1 VIKESFS
8 RQVEDQILRRAAF
21 VTRVPLSPD
30 QLTLIGVAISLC
42 AGLAYALGAVV
53 TAGCLLIPAG
63 VADLID
69 GVIARKRGLASPAGA
84 FFDSTMD
91 RLSDLVIFS
100 GIAVGTATAG
110 GGWETA
116 LVCWALSGTVL
127 TSYTRARAEALL
139 GEFSV
144 GFMERAERILIL
156 IAFSLADRLD
166 WALWIIALGS
176 TVTSVQRVLTARRL
190 LREASTGGGSHLRLV
205 SDQDFETADV

>member
-1 VIKESFS
+1 VIKEHLS
-8 RQVEDQILRRAAF
+8 RQVEDLILRRAPF

-30 QLTLIGVAISLC
+30 QLTLLGVALSLG

-53 TAGCLLIPAG
+53 VAGCVLIPAA

-69 GVIARKRGLASPAGA
+69 GVIARRRGLASPAGA

-91 RLSDLVIFS
+91 RVSDLVIFS
-100 GIAVGTATAG
+100 GIAVGTASAG

-116 LVCWALSGTVL
+116 LVCWALSGSVL

-144 GFMERAERILIL
+144 GFMERAERILVL
-156 IAFSLADRLD
+156 IVLSLAGRLE

-176 TVTSVQRVLTARRL
+176 TFTTVQRVLAARNQ
-190 LREASTGGGSHLRLV
+190 LREPGTGSHLRLV
-205 SDQDFETADV
+205 SDRDVETADV